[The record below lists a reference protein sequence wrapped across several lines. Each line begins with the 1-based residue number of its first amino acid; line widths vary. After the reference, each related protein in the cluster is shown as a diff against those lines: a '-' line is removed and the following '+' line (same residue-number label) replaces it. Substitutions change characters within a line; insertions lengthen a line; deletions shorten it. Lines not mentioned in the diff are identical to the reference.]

1 MRKKKQNYHFRT
13 KIAILTQKNTKKL
26 TGLYFFAGGL
36 NIFIVLTMYLLGK
49 DMGSYYILVVN
60 YNRHDF

>member
-1 MRKKKQNYHFRT
+1 MRKKKQNYYFRP